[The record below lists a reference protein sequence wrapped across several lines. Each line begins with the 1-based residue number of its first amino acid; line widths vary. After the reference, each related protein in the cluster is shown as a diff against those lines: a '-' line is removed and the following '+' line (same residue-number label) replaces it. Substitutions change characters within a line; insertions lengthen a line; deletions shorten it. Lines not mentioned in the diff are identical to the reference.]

1 MMSCCNDFMLTVCGL
16 IAAAAAT
23 SHGQLT
29 PDIAPRSSVEL
40 TVARKIDVAS
50 FRASPEERRVVASDV
65 VHVPGVTWMRVGLK
79 GTVLGGDPGADGA
92 TLRLTSLTDGG
103 VQELNGESL
112 SWTDGWSVFLNGDA
126 VLIEVIASGSQPGS
140 TLNIDRVLV
149 SEPSFLDRSICGSTD
164 DRTLSN
170 DARQGRLS
178 MGCTGWLINDINGGF
193 LTAGHCGGS
202 GTTLVEFN
210 VPLSTSTGGLVSSA
224 PQDQYSFDAGSIQ
237 RQNGGVGLD
246 WEYFGTLPN
255 TTTGWT
261 AIQVQNARYT
271 LANAPAGAGVP
282 IRITGYG
289 TVSSPVS
296 ATWNQVQK
304 THLGTSLTLSGT
316 AVRYNTDTT
325 GGNSGSP
332 IYNESTGQAIG
343 IHTHGGCSST
353 GGNNNG
359 TARQQANLV
368 AALSAPLGITAS
380 GSGTPSG
387 TLFVIGDLANNFGTL
402 NPVAGKFSKIS
413 TVGRRHQGLAYDQ
426 FQDVFYM
433 INSSRELYLVNPAT
447 GVATLKGTLTGT
459 SLTFTGLAFDPYTQT
474 LYGCTGSNGQ
484 VWRINPSTL
493 VATTFGGTSSNQL
506 SGLEFDAIGRRL
518 LALADNAGGTVLLNV
533 SPTGAQSVIGA
544 LGANIIDC
552 NGLAVHPLTG
562 DIHTIDATTDNLL
575 RLNRTTGAATVVGST
590 FGMFGA
596 SYGMSVRVGAPLCGA
611 DFNADGSVDGDDVIA
626 FFGAWDLGQ
635 IAADINRDGST
646 DGDDVIEFFSDWDSG
661 C

>member
-1 MMSCCNDFMLTVCGL
+1 MPVRLCLFAFAAPL
-16 IAAAAAT
+16 IISASFARSEEPVA
-23 SHGQLT
+23 
-29 PDIAPRSSVEL
+29 DISPRASVEVVLGRTLVAPRFE
-40 TVARKIDVAS
+40 
-50 FRASPEERRVVASDV
+50 ASPEERRVTASDI
-65 VHVPGVTWMRVGLK
+65 VHVPGVTWMRIGLK

-92 TLRLTSLTDGG
+92 TVRLTSMTDGA

-112 SWTDGWSVFLNGDA
+112 AWTDGWSVFLNGDA
-126 VLIEVIASGSQPGS
+126 VLIEIVASGSQPGS
-140 TLNIDRVLV
+140 TLKIDRVLV
-149 SEPSFLDRSICGSTD
+149 SEPTFSDRSICGTTD
-164 DRTLSN
+164 DRTLSS

-193 LTAGHCGGS
+193 LTAGHCAGS
-202 GTTLVEFN
+202 GTSLVEFN
-210 VPLSTSTGGLVSSA
+210 VPLSTTSGGLVSSA
-224 PQDQYSFDAGSIQ
+224 PQDQYSFDPVSIQ

-261 AIQVQNARYT
+261 AIQVQNTRYT
-271 LANAPAGAGVP
+271 LASAPSSAGVP

-296 ATWNQVQK
+296 PTWNQVQK
-304 THLGTSLTLSGT
+304 THVGTSLTLSGT

-343 IHTHGGCSST
+343 IHTHGGCTST

-359 TARQQANLV
+359 TARQQANLA

-387 TLFVIGDLANNFGTL
+387 TLYVIGDLANNFGTL
-402 NPVAGKFSKIS
+402 NPVGGKFSKIS

-426 FQDVFYM
+426 FQDMFYM
-433 INSSRELYLVNPAT
+433 INTLRELYLVNPST
-447 GVATLKGTLTGT
+447 GAATLKGTVSGT
-459 SLTFTGLAFDPYTQT
+459 TLTFTGLAFDPYAQI

-484 VWRINPSTL
+484 LWRINPATL
-493 VATTFGGTSSNQL
+493 VATALGSATTNQL
-506 SGLEFDAIGRRL
+506 SGLEYDAIGRRL
-518 LALADNAGGTVLLNV
+518 LAIADNTGGPVLVNIN
-533 SPTGAQSVIGA
+533 PTGPQGVIGA

-552 NGLAVHPLTG
+552 NGLAIHPLTG
-562 DIHTIDATTDNLL
+562 DIYTIDATTDNLL
-575 RLNRTTGAATVVGST
+575 RINRTTGAATVIGST
-590 FGMFGA
+590 FGAFGA
-596 SYGMSVRVGAPLCGA
+596 NYGMSIRVGATLCSA
-611 DFNADGSVDGDDVIA
+611 DFNADGSVDGDDVIV

-635 IAADINRDGST
+635 LAADMNRDGST